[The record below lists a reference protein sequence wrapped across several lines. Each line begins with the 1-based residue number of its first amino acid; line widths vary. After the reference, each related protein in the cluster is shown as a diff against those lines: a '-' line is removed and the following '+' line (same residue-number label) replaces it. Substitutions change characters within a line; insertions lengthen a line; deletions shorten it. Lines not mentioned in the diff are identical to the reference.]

1 MKMTFTSNSWHLS
14 RGRIP
19 QKRKVLFSNIISVS
33 SPILVS
39 GRRWEKYVIIQS
51 LWIVSSGNIFSLFFF
66 RCFCLSRDGAWK
78 NRVLEDKF
86 RNFQPWMIFSG
97 SMLIFRGV
105 QNTSK
110 HKKHILQRAWCR
122 WRMITWT
129 LAPLWVAPHKTVA
142 KALECGPP
150 QGRMEG
156 RFYTNPIWSSTSA
169 VDVIGFSSMISIDS
183 QVKEKG
189 DILTDVW
196 DFYGYIITYMSIIL
210 ERKVKRNQSVWWV
223 PQLQSLEFGW
233 IQSWWFNWI
242 GA

>member
-1 MKMTFTSNSWHLS
+1 MVDLKAFLSYRVLKGWSSSMKMTFTSNSWHLS

-86 RNFQPWMIFSG
+86 PFQLDDFFRFHVNFQGFFQTQKKTSCMIRMMPRCG
-97 SMLIFRGV
+97 D
-105 QNTSK
+105 
-110 HKKHILQRAWCR
+110 R

-129 LAPLWVAPHKTVA
+129 LAPSWVAPHKTVA
-142 KALECGPP
+142 KALECRATSGSD
-150 QGRMEG
+150 GR
-156 RFYTNPIWSSTSA
+156 A
-169 VDVIGFSSMISIDS
+169 VLHQSH
-183 QVKEKG
+183 
-189 DILTDVW
+189 
-196 DFYGYIITYMSIIL
+196 L
-210 ERKVKRNQSVWWV
+210 E
-223 PQLQSLEFGW
+223 
-233 IQSWWFNWI
+233 
-242 GA
+242 